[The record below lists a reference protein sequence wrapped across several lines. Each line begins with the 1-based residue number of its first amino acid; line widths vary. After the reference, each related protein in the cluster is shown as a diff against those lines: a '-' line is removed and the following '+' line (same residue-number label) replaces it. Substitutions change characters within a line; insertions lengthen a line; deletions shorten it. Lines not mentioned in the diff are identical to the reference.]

1 MERVAR
7 LRELLKQKEAI
18 DTELAAIKKQM
29 NEESG
34 LFKKPRKPR
43 AMAVYSDITISF
55 NGRVL
60 TDVESIS
67 YVRKSRGTKG
77 DVMA

>member
-1 MERVAR
+1 MDRVAR

-18 DTELAAIKKQM
+18 DTELVGIKKQM

-43 AMAVYSDITISF
+43 EKKQADPPPAPVKVEAPKAAAV
-55 NGRVL
+55 
-60 TDVESIS
+60 
-67 YVRKSRGTKG
+67 K
-77 DVMA
+77 A